1 MRLQSL
7 IENTDFELNALKRVV
22 PKSVLMQYRN
32 DEFDSVLTTPGAA
45 INLFRVATN
54 QVKADSTLVKI
65 VKILLPYM
73 LRDLGNMFGSEK
85 SAKEAYK
92 LIYNLVYKTTEYD
105 EWKPAIPVAA
115 LAKFLDDHKKD
126 IVKLTLKEFKE
137 FMNYGGGQG
146 HPTTVRL
153 ATILRRLQMIIDW
166 PELKPIYLGLHNY
179 VFDNINNLAAQN
191 NYNAEHNLIDY
202 ISRNHVDLN
211 QFPKIREQ
219 LDAAKV
225 KILREPMLR
234 NNDIGSGILRVKWL
248 VETLNAIGLDWPV
261 LNDIQAVYDL
271 IKPDILKKMLTL
283 FKESKYYRENTVTT
297 DLHMLKNYHKL
308 KWPELDAI
316 EKSVNA
322 DDEKG

>member
-7 IENTDFELNALKRVV
+7 LENTEFYVNALKRVV

-32 DEFDSVLTTPGAA
+32 NDFDNVLTTPGAA

-54 QVKADSTLVKI
+54 QVKNDGTLVKI
-65 VKILLPYM
+65 VKILFPYM
-73 LRDLGNMFGSEK
+73 LRDLGDMFGAEK

-92 LIYNLVYKTTEYD
+92 LIYSLVYKTTEYD
-105 EWKPAIPVAA
+105 EWKPAIPSAA
-115 LAKFLDDHKKD
+115 LAKFLDEHKKEM
-126 IVKLTLKEFKE
+126 VKLTLKEFKE

-146 HPTTVRL
+146 HPTTIRL
-153 ATILRRLQMIIDW
+153 ATILRRLQMIVDW

-179 VFDNINNLAAQN
+179 VFDNINTLAAQQ

-202 ISRNHVDLN
+202 ISRNHVNLN
-211 QFPKIREQ
+211 QFPKIKEQ

-234 NNDIGSGILRVKWL
+234 NNDIGAGILRVKWQ
-248 VETLNAIGLDWPV
+248 VETLKEIGLDWSE
-261 LNDIQAVYDL
+261 LNDMQAVYAL
-271 IKPDILKKMLTL
+271 IKPDILKKILTL
-283 FKESKYYRENTVTT
+283 FKESKYYRENTVKT
-297 DLHMLKNYHKL
+297 DLHILKNYYKL

-322 DDEKG
+322 DSEKG